1 MTQLGL
7 AAFRAGA
14 MAYTHNCLDDL
25 VNLGSRNG
33 MLPVLLAQKNG
44 VNEEEVSVLP
54 AKLLVPAHMVRV
66 ARACDA

>member
-1 MTQLGL
+1 
-7 AAFRAGA
+7 

-54 AKLLVPAHMVRV
+54 AKLLVPAHMVGV
-66 ARACDA
+66 ARARDA

>member
-1 MTQLGL
+1 M
-7 AAFRAGA
+7 
-14 MAYTHNCLDDL
+14 
-25 VNLGSRNG
+25 NLGSRNG

-54 AKLLVPAHMVRV
+54 AKLLVPAHMVGV